1 MNELDTWTDILRD
14 AKQNHKRV
22 SILVD
27 GSYKPY
33 TGYVESINIF
43 WVQLR
48 NEYSTEYLQN
58 SEIKTVRIY
67 D

>member
-1 MNELDTWTDILRD
+1 MNELDTWTDILTE
-14 AKQNHKRV
+14 AKQIHKRV

-48 NEYSTEYLQN
+48 NEYSTEYLKN